1 MEQPRNVNRE
11 NKESEDCFD
20 AAVLHNFIDNA
31 KALLYNHFNK
41 NPTEEKSLEEQMD
54 SPIPLDTICNTVL
67 RLLMLKEY
75 RFFC

>member
-41 NPTEEKSLEEQMD
+41 IL
-54 SPIPLDTICNTVL
+54 L
-67 RLLMLKEY
+67 RRKAWKNKWIAQY
-75 RFFC
+75 HFIQYAIRCSGY